1 MFGFIAAQTR
11 SDERFRHFLD
21 KRVQEPDPTGGGTD
35 IIHAN
40 MANLETVYSVA
51 DRVATI
57 TLNRPDK
64 LNAWTAVMDQEVR
77 EAIYEA
83 EADSNVRVIIL
94 TGAGRG
100 FCAGADMS
108 LLGAIAQEGLEGYRG
123 PESFLRNTSNGER
136 QNVRPDFQKKYSYFP
151 SIQKPVIAAVNGPA
165 VGLGFILT
173 LYCDLRFASET
184 GRFGT
189 AFAKRGLIAEY
200 GLAWMLPRLVG
211 PANAL
216 DMLFSARLVD
226 AERSAADGFGKSGVS
241 AGTSFMQGVNA
252 YAQEL
257 VNNVSPRSM
266 GIIKTQVY
274 DAMFQ
279 TLGEAF
285 ETAEQEMVKSLQC
298 EDFKEGV
305 AHFVEKRAPVFTG
318 RHGNHMNFRIHR
330 RQRSKSLQQR
340 LRAFMDEH
348 IYPNEQRYLDE
359 INPDDRWQ
367 PSRNH

>member
-1 MFGFIAAQTR
+1 
-11 SDERFRHFLD
+11 
-21 KRVQEPDPTGGGTD
+21 
-35 IIHAN
+35 
-40 MANLETVYSVA
+40 MANQETVYNVSE
-51 DRVATI
+51 RVATI

-77 EAIYEA
+77 AAIYEA
-83 EADSNVRVIIL
+83 ESDGNVRAIIL

-123 PESFLRNTSNGER
+123 PESFLRNSSNGER
-136 QNVRPDFQKKYSYFP
+136 DNVRPDFQKKYSYFP
-151 SIQKPVIAAVNGPA
+151 SIKKPVIAAVNGPA

-173 LYCDLRFASET
+173 LYCDLRFAAE
-184 GRFGT
+184 GARFGT

-200 GLAWMLPRLVG
+200 GLAWMLPRLIG

-226 AERSAADGFGKSGVS
+226 ANEALRMGLVNRVFPQEGFLE
-241 AGTSFMQGVNA
+241 GVNA
-252 YAQEL
+252 YAREL

-274 DAMFQ
+274 NAMFQ

-305 AHFVEKRAPVFTG
+305 AHFVEKRPPVFTG
-318 RHGNHMNFRIHR
+318 R
-330 RQRSKSLQQR
+330 
-340 LRAFMDEH
+340 
-348 IYPNEQRYLDE
+348 
-359 INPDDRWQ
+359 
-367 PSRNH
+367 

>member
-1 MFGFIAAQTR
+1 
-11 SDERFRHFLD
+11 
-21 KRVQEPDPTGGGTD
+21 
-35 IIHAN
+35 
-40 MANLETVYSVA
+40 MANLETVYTVA

-184 GRFGT
+184 ARFGT

-226 AERSAADGFGKSGVS
+226 ANEALRMGLVNRVFPQD
-241 AGTSFMQGVNA
+241 SFMQGVNA

-266 GIIKTQVY
+266 GIIKPQVY
-274 DAMFQ
+274 NAMFQ

-305 AHFVEKRAPVFTG
+305 AHFVEKRPPVFTG
-318 RHGNHMNFRIHR
+318 R
-330 RQRSKSLQQR
+330 
-340 LRAFMDEH
+340 
-348 IYPNEQRYLDE
+348 
-359 INPDDRWQ
+359 
-367 PSRNH
+367 

>member
-1 MFGFIAAQTR
+1 
-11 SDERFRHFLD
+11 
-21 KRVQEPDPTGGGTD
+21 
-35 IIHAN
+35 
-40 MANLETVYSVA
+40 MANLETVYTVA
-51 DRVATI
+51 ERVATI

-77 EAIYEA
+77 AAIYEA
-83 EADSNVRVIIL
+83 ERDSNVRVIVL

-108 LLGAIAQEGLEGYRG
+108 LLGAIAQGGLADAEKV
-123 PESFLRNTSNGER
+123 LRNSSNGER
-136 QNVRPDFQKKYSYFP
+136 QHIRPDFQKKYSYFP

-173 LYCDLRFASET
+173 LYCDLRFASDT
-184 GRFGT
+184 ARFGT

-200 GLAWMLPRLVG
+200 GLAWMLPRLIG
-211 PANAL
+211 PSNAL

-226 AERSAADGFGKSGVS
+226 ANEALRMGLVNRVFPQEGFL
-241 AGTSFMQGVNA
+241 QGVHA

-257 VNNVSPRSM
+257 ANNVSPRSM

-274 DAMFQ
+274 NAMFQ

-285 ETAEQEMVKSLQC
+285 EGSEEEMLKSLQC

-305 AHFVEKRAPVFTG
+305 AHFVEKRSPVFTG
-318 RHGNHMNFRIHR
+318 R
-330 RQRSKSLQQR
+330 
-340 LRAFMDEH
+340 
-348 IYPNEQRYLDE
+348 
-359 INPDDRWQ
+359 
-367 PSRNH
+367 

>member
-1 MFGFIAAQTR
+1 
-11 SDERFRHFLD
+11 
-21 KRVQEPDPTGGGTD
+21 
-35 IIHAN
+35 
-40 MANLETVYSVA
+40 MANRETVYTVS

-64 LNAWTAVMDQEVR
+64 LNAWTATMDQEVR
-77 EAIYEA
+77 AAMYEA
-83 EADSNVRVIIL
+83 ERDAGVRVIIL

-136 QNVRPDFQKKYSYFP
+136 QDVRPDFQKKYSYFP

-173 LYCDLRFASET
+173 LYCDLRFASE
-184 GRFGT
+184 GARFGT

-200 GLAWMLPRLVG
+200 GLAWMLPRLIG

-226 AERSAADGFGKSGVS
+226 ASEALRMGLVNRVFPQG
-241 AGTSFMQGVNA
+241 SFLQDVNA

-257 VNNVSPRSM
+257 ANNVSPRSM

-274 DAMFQ
+274 NAMFQ

-285 ETAEQEMVKSLQC
+285 ETSEEEMVKSLQC

-305 AHFVEKRAPVFTG
+305 AHFMEKRAPVFTG
-318 RHGNHMNFRIHR
+318 
-330 RQRSKSLQQR
+330 K
-340 LRAFMDEH
+340 
-348 IYPNEQRYLDE
+348 
-359 INPDDRWQ
+359 
-367 PSRNH
+367 

>member
-1 MFGFIAAQTR
+1 
-11 SDERFRHFLD
+11 
-21 KRVQEPDPTGGGTD
+21 
-35 IIHAN
+35 
-40 MANLETVYSVA
+40 MANQETVYTVSE
-51 DRVATI
+51 RVATI

-64 LNAWTAVMDQEVR
+64 LNAWTAIMDQEVR
-77 EAIYEA
+77 AAIYAA
-83 EADSNVRVIIL
+83 EGDANVRVIIL

-108 LLGAIAQEGLEGYRG
+108 LLGAIAQQGLEGYRG
-123 PESFLRNTSNGER
+123 PDSFLRNTSNGER

-184 GRFGT
+184 ARFGT

-200 GLAWMLPRLVG
+200 GLAWMLPRLIG

-226 AERSAADGFGKSGVS
+226 AQEALRMGLVNQVFPQDGFL
-241 AGTSFMQGVNA
+241 TSVYA
-252 YAQEL
+252 YAKDL
-257 VNNVSPRSM
+257 ANNVSPRSM
-266 GIIKTQVY
+266 RIIKTQVY
-274 DAMFQ
+274 NAMFQ

-285 ETAEQEMVKSLQC
+285 ETSEEEMVKSLQC

-318 RHGNHMNFRIHR
+318 R
-330 RQRSKSLQQR
+330 
-340 LRAFMDEH
+340 
-348 IYPNEQRYLDE
+348 
-359 INPDDRWQ
+359 
-367 PSRNH
+367 

>member
-1 MFGFIAAQTR
+1 
-11 SDERFRHFLD
+11 
-21 KRVQEPDPTGGGTD
+21 
-35 IIHAN
+35 
-40 MANLETVYSVA
+40 MANQETVYNVSE
-51 DRVATI
+51 RVATI

-64 LNAWTAVMDQEVR
+64 LNAWTAIMDQEVR
-77 EAIYEA
+77 ASIYAA
-83 EADSNVRVIIL
+83 EGDPNVRVIIL

-108 LLGAIAQEGLEGYRG
+108 LLGAIAQQGLEGYRG
-123 PESFLRNTSNGER
+123 PDSFLRNTSNGER

-184 GRFGT
+184 ARFGT

-200 GLAWMLPRLVG
+200 GLAWMLPRLIG

-226 AERSAADGFGKSGVS
+226 AHEALRMGLVNQVFPQDG
-241 AGTSFMQGVNA
+241 FMQGVYS
-252 YAQEL
+252 YAKDL
-257 VNNVSPRSM
+257 ANNVSPRSM
-266 GIIKTQVY
+266 GIIKAQVY
-274 DAMFQ
+274 NAMFQ

-285 ETAEQEMVKSLQC
+285 ETSEEEMVKSLQC

-318 RHGNHMNFRIHR
+318 R
-330 RQRSKSLQQR
+330 
-340 LRAFMDEH
+340 
-348 IYPNEQRYLDE
+348 
-359 INPDDRWQ
+359 
-367 PSRNH
+367 

>member
-1 MFGFIAAQTR
+1 
-11 SDERFRHFLD
+11 
-21 KRVQEPDPTGGGTD
+21 
-35 IIHAN
+35 
-40 MANLETVYSVA
+40 MANQETVYNVSE
-51 DRVATI
+51 RVATI

-64 LNAWTAVMDQEVR
+64 LNAWTAIMDQEVR
-77 EAIYEA
+77 ASIYAA
-83 EADSNVRVIIL
+83 EGDPNVRVIIL

-108 LLGAIAQEGLEGYRG
+108 LLGAIAQQGLEGYRG
-123 PESFLRNTSNGER
+123 PDSFLRNTSNGER

-184 GRFGT
+184 ARFGT

-200 GLAWMLPRLVG
+200 GLAWMLPRLIG

-226 AERSAADGFGKSGVS
+226 AQEALRMGLVNQVFPQDA
-241 AGTSFMQGVNA
+241 FMQGVYS
-252 YAQEL
+252 YAKDL
-257 VNNVSPRSM
+257 ANNVSPRSM

-274 DAMFQ
+274 NAMFQ

-285 ETAEQEMVKSLQC
+285 ETSEEEMVKSLQC

-318 RHGNHMNFRIHR
+318 R
-330 RQRSKSLQQR
+330 
-340 LRAFMDEH
+340 
-348 IYPNEQRYLDE
+348 
-359 INPDDRWQ
+359 
-367 PSRNH
+367 